1 MTGRTIKSHDPDLD
15 QTILDMSNAVHRLT
29 IAETAVIDAHR
40 QDEEEGSKGRV
51 PHAVAVAGA
60 IRDAIS
66 ARAKRLHLP
75 PAAVRII
82 IAQHDRLQRKMGR
95 RPNMDQLVGA
105 VEAAEQG
112 FHERAQSDHAAFIE
126 ARFHAKRSRQ
136 YAEDSTAAS
145 AYLRACA

>member
-15 QTILDMSNAVHRLT
+15 QTFLDMSNAVHRLS
-29 IAETAVIDAHR
+29 IAEASLVEAHR
-40 QDEEEGSKGRV
+40 QDEEEGAKGRV
-51 PHAVAVAGA
+51 PHAVAVASA

-75 PAAVRII
+75 PAAVRVII
-82 IAQHDRLQRKMGR
+82 SQHDRLQRRMGR
-95 RPNMDQLVGA
+95 RPNMEQLVAA

-112 FHERAQSDHAAFIE
+112 FHERAQSDHAAYIE

-145 AYLRACA
+145 AYLRTCA